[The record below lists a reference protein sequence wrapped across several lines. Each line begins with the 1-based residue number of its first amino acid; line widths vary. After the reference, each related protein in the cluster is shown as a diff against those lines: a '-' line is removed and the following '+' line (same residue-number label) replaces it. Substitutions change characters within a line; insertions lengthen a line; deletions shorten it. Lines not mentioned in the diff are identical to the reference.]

1 MFYNKEHNQYV
12 TEGTAFTLGDVQYPA
27 NWLNNATLEEKAAIG
42 LQEVVIENQPAD
54 ERFYWVSETLEAATL
69 TYVNT
74 PKDLDALKSSWKDQV
89 NNIVYTTLL
98 PSDYMPARAFETG
111 EPMDEAWKTYRA
123 EVRAY
128 AVTTKAAIDASA
140 TVDDLAAVVTDMQW
154 PNDPN
159 YVAPVEPEV
168 TEEV

>member
-27 NWLNNATLEEKAAIG
+27 NWLNMSTAEEKAAIG

-54 ERFYWVSETLEAATL
+54 ERFYWVSENLDGATL

-74 PKDLDALKSSWKDQV
+74 PKDLDTLKSNWKDQV
-89 NNIVYTTLL
+89 NNIVYTTLQ

-111 EPMDEAWKTYRA
+111 EPMDEAWKTYRS

-128 AVTTKAAIDASA
+128 AATTKGAIEAS
-140 TVDDLAAVVTDMQW
+140 DDVAELANIVTNLDW
-154 PNDPN
+154 PKDPN
-159 YVAPVEPEV
+159 YVAPVEMPK
-168 TEEV
+168 EETV